1 MGEPTEARDA
11 AESGKLGH
19 AARDLLMVLAGV
31 VAMAAGATAPVDAM
45 RRISGDETAQP
56 RLRLA
61 IVDFAT
67 GFEPV
72 VPAWSAARRGTSGAM
87 IAGVVGSFAH
97 NVMMTLSAGA
107 LTHPLTT
114 AHAGLMDFLLLM
126 VLGGLPSSPSWRHD
140 APCRDGWAQSS
151 CCLAIRYSSP
161 CALRDD
167 GYGEIIQHAA
177 RPSKL
182 TA

>member
-45 RRISGDETAQP
+45 RRISGDETVQP

-87 IAGVVGSFAH
+87 VAGVVRSFAH

-126 VLGGLPSSPSWRHD
+126 VLGV
-140 APCRDGWAQSS
+140 
-151 CCLAIRYSSP
+151 LALV
-161 CALRDD
+161 AFM
-167 GYGEIIQHAA
+167 AA
-177 RPSKL
+177 RRTMSGRVGSVVLLFGYPL
-182 TA
+182 FIALCFAR